1 MEMTP
6 WELELMI
13 EGRLDEDKRLRSEG
27 ALRALTVVRGF
38 CAEKSIDLKDLF
50 YFCMNEKTR
59 EDINDEIYQE
69 SRARVKAAEIEKM
82 RSARGQG

>member
-50 YFCMNEKTR
+50 YFCMNEKTHQ
-59 EDINDEIYQE
+59 DVADEIYEE

-82 RSARGQG
+82 RISRG

>member
-6 WELELMI
+6 WELELAI
-13 EGRLDEDKRLRSEG
+13 EGRLDEDKRLRTDG
-27 ALRALTVVRGF
+27 ALRAITIVRGF
-38 CAEKSIDLKDLF
+38 CSEKSIDLKELF

-59 EDINDEIYQE
+59 EDVSDEIYQE

>member
-6 WELELMI
+6 WELELAI
-13 EGRLDEDKRLRSEG
+13 EGRLDEDKRLRTDG
-27 ALRALTVVRGF
+27 ALRAITIVRGF
-38 CAEKSIDLKDLF
+38 CSEKSIDLKELF

-59 EDINDEIYQE
+59 EDVSDEIYQE
-69 SRARVKAAEIEKM
+69 SRARVKAAEIEKI